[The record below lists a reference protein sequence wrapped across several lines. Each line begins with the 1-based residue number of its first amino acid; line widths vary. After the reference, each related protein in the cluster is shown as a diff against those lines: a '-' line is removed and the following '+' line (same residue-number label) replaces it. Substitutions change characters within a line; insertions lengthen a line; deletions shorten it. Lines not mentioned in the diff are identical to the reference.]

1 MRRVAALL
9 AAALLIGALTGCGG
23 GGAEPGAPKGATLVL
38 DFQPNAVHSGIYAA
52 QANGDFRTQG
62 IDLHIQEPSSTA
74 DSAKLLETGRAD
86 FAVMDINDFGIA
98 RERGFDLVAIAAIVQ
113 RPLASVIARDPNGI
127 LAPADLAGKTIGVT
141 GVPSDDAVLDTV
153 LRSGGV
159 DPSDVH
165 RVTIGFNAVAD
176 LAAGKVD
183 AATAFWNAEGVEL
196 QQRGIPVREF
206 RVDRF
211 GAPRYP
217 ELVVATRADSEERAS
232 RFLDALDQGYRAL
245 GENPESALD
254 DLLRAVPDLDRG
266 SQERQ
271 LKALTS
277 ANAFSFGN
285 EGGPPTAVGSGDRY
299 ESVARV
305 GDGARAGEQV
315 GLGTDRGR
323 VCLPRCPAAMNWQV
337 QASARSTS
345 CGSSLTIRLRGIAI
359 VSPASSARFFISTS
373 VCE

>member
-9 AAALLIGALTGCGG
+9 AAALLVLALLGCGG

-52 QANGDFRTQG
+52 QARGAFEDLA

-98 RERGFDLVAIAAIVQ
+98 RERGLDLVAIAAIVQ
-113 RPLASVIARDPNGI
+113 RPLASVIARDPNEI
-127 LAPADLAGKTIGVT
+127 RTPADLAGKTIGVT

-159 DPSDVH
+159 DPADVH

-196 QQRGIPVREF
+196 QQQGIPIREF
-206 RVDRF
+206 RVDQF

-217 ELVVATRADSEERAS
+217 ELVLVTRRP
-232 RFLDALDQGYRAL
+232 G
-245 GENPESALD
+245 
-254 DLLRAVPDLDRG
+254 
-266 SQERQ
+266 Q
-271 LKALTS
+271 LPLTS
-277 ANAFSFGN
+277 
-285 EGGPPTAVGSGDRY
+285 GSASCRLVRGLQ
-299 ESVARV
+299 
-305 GDGARAGEQV
+305 RAYQ
-315 GLGTDRGR
+315 
-323 VCLPRCPAAMNWQV
+323 
-337 QASARSTS
+337 
-345 CGSSLTIRLRGIAI
+345 
-359 VSPASSARFFISTS
+359 
-373 VCE
+373 

>member
-9 AAALLIGALTGCGG
+9 AAASLLGALAGCGG

-52 QANGDFRTQG
+52 QANDYFKDEG

-86 FAVMDINDFGIA
+86 FAVMDISDFGIA
-98 RERGFDLVAIAAIVQ
+98 RERGLDLVAIAAIVQ
-113 RPLASVIARDPNGI
+113 RPLASVIARDPNEI
-127 LAPADLAGKTIGVT
+127 RTPADLAGKTVGVT

-159 DPSDVH
+159 DPSSVH

-196 QQRGIPVREF
+196 HQQGIPIREF
-206 RVDRF
+206 RVDQF

-217 ELVVATRADSEERAS
+217 ELLLVTRSGNGELTSPMTA
-232 RFLDALDQGYRAL
+232 ALRRGYEVLGHRPQTAL
-245 GENPESALD
+245 G
-254 DLLRAVPDLDRG
+254 DLLSQVPGLDRG
-266 SQERQ
+266 VQEAQ
-271 LKALTS
+271 LNALTS
-277 ANAFSFGN
+277 SDAFALGDTSATPLLAPGAIA
-285 EGGPPTAVGSGDRY
+285 EWRAWAV
-299 ESVARV
+299 
-305 GDGARAGEQV
+305 RAG
-315 GLGTDRGR
+315 L
-323 VCLPRCPAAMNWQV
+323 
-337 QASARSTS
+337 
-345 CGSSLTIRLRGIAI
+345 LTQ
-359 VSPASSARFFISTS
+359 S
-373 VCE
+373 

>member
-9 AAALLIGALTGCGG
+9 AAALLGTALAGCGG

-52 QANGDFRTQG
+52 QANGFFKDGG

-98 RERGFDLVAIAAIVQ
+98 RERGLDLVAIAAIVQ
-113 RPLASVIARDPNGI
+113 RPLASVIARDPNEI
-127 LAPADLAGKTIGVT
+127 RTSADLAGKTIGVT

-159 DPSDVH
+159 EPSSV
-165 RVTIGFNAVAD
+165 RKVTIGFNAVAD

-196 QQRGIPVREF
+196 HQRGIPIREF

-217 ELVVATRADSEERAS
+217 ELVAATTPNNCSEVPG
-232 RFLDALDQGYRAL
+232 FLHALQRGYGEL
-245 GENPESALD
+245 GDDPAGALD
-254 DLLRAVPDLDRG
+254 DLLGQVSGLDQG
-266 SQERQ
+266 SQRAQ
-271 LKALTS
+271 LDALTAADAFATS
-277 ANAFSFGN
+277 A
-285 EGGPPTAVGSGDRY
+285 GGRPSSALPARAAKAWLSWATDHGLVASD
-299 ESVARV
+299 SAARV
-305 GDGARAGEQV
+305 APGFAG
-315 GLGTDRGR
+315 
-323 VCLPRCPAAMNWQV
+323 CH
-337 QASARSTS
+337 
-345 CGSSLTIRLRGIAI
+345 
-359 VSPASSARFFISTS
+359 
-373 VCE
+373 

>member
-9 AAALLIGALTGCGG
+9 AAALLVALIGCGG

-38 DFQPNAVHSGIYAA
+38 DFTPNAVHSGIYAA
-52 QANGDFRTQG
+52 QANGYFKDEG

-74 DSAKLLETGRAD
+74 DSAKLLEAGRAD

-98 RERGFDLVAIAAIVQ
+98 RERGLDLVAIAAIVQ
-113 RPLASVIARDPNGI
+113 RPLASVVARDPNEI
-127 LAPADLAGKTIGVT
+127 RTPPDLAAKTIGVT

-196 QQRGIPVREF
+196 RQQGIPIREF
-206 RVDRF
+206 RVDQF

-217 ELVVATRADSEERAS
+217 ELVVATSADRLSSEECTTALAMVRGLEGGYLEMKHSPSSA
-232 RFLDALDQGYRAL
+232 LDALLASVSGLDPSSQKAQFNAL
-245 GENPESALD
+245 LTTRVFLPGGLALF
-254 DLLRAVPDLDRG
+254 L
-266 SQERQ
+266 
-271 LKALTS
+271 
-277 ANAFSFGN
+277 
-285 EGGPPTAVGSGDRY
+285 PTISLQWT
-299 ESVARV
+299 ARWV
-305 GDGARAGEQV
+305 QWARANGV
-315 GLGTDRGR
+315 ISPSSSRGVADGFR
-323 VCLPRCPAAMNWQV
+323 VVTRADICPLV
-337 QASARSTS
+337 R
-345 CGSSLTIRLRGIAI
+345 
-359 VSPASSARFFISTS
+359 
-373 VCE
+373 

>member
-9 AAALLIGALTGCGG
+9 AAALLTGALAGCGG

-52 QANGDFRTQG
+52 QANGFFKDEG
-62 IDLHIQEPSSTA
+62 IDLDIQEPSSTA

-98 RERGFDLVAIAAIVQ
+98 RERGLDLVAIAAIVQ
-113 RPLASVIARDPNGI
+113 RPLASVIARDPNEI
-127 LAPADLAGKTIGVT
+127 RTPSDLAGKTIGVT
-141 GVPSDDAVLDTV
+141 GVPSDDAVLDSV

-196 QQRGIPVREF
+196 QHQGIPIREF
-206 RVDRF
+206 RVDQF

-217 ELVVATRADSEERAS
+217 ELVVVQKTGNEELGHRLVAGL
-232 RFLDALDQGYRAL
+232 RGGYDVLAEQPRR
-245 GENPESALD
+245 ALD
-254 DLLRAVPDLDRG
+254 DLLDQVPGLDRSAQDAELDALDSSRAFSLGKVAATPTLDRG
-266 SQERQ
+266 AIERWR
-271 LKALTS
+271 AW
-277 ANAFSFGN
+277 
-285 EGGPPTAVGSGDRY
+285 AVRSGLLDR
-299 ESVARV
+299 
-305 GDGARAGEQV
+305 D
-315 GLGTDRGR
+315 
-323 VCLPRCPAAMNWQV
+323 
-337 QASARSTS
+337 
-345 CGSSLTIRLRGIAI
+345 
-359 VSPASSARFFISTS
+359 
-373 VCE
+373 